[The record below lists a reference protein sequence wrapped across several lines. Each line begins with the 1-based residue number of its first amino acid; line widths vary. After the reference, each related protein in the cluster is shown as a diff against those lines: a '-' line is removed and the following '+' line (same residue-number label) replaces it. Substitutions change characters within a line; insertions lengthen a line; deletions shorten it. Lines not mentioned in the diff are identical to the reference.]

1 MKIVYSILILTAFGF
16 FYGCGDKLDLSQF
29 PITNNGGTGTVSETT
44 YVQQSPTWNQF
55 NAPEDVLIGNEPV
68 VYVADT
74 KNNRVVQLDL
84 SGAEIG
90 SLSFLN
96 PRALAQDNNFDLL
109 VIADTVSPL
118 NDTLSVVIRLRLS
131 QHGGIISSTP
141 KTNIVVSDYPTPVS
155 SRKRRFTGITTLA
168 DNSFYVTRTGPDNNS
183 ALDPDNAILK
193 IKGTSSV
200 EQLTVLQ
207 GFQITGNGVYSID
220 RTSSIAALPN
230 NNTDFV
236 ITRATPDFGFKVLWF
251 EYDEVDGVYNP
262 KFLPESSADIVRLQI
277 GVPED
282 VTIDNNRN
290 IFVVD
295 SERDS
300 LYKYNSSGRLMGE
313 SFGGEGLGDNQLNS
327 PKGVAFFN
335 KVLYIADT
343 GNNRIVRYKLSTD
356 LN

>member
-1 MKIVYSILILTAFGF
+1 MKIAYSIFILIISASL
-16 FYGCGDKLDLSQF
+16 YGCGDKLDLSQF

-55 NAPEDVLIGNEPV
+55 NAPEDILIGNEPV

-74 KNNRVVQLDL
+74 KNHRVVQLDL

-118 NDTLSVVIRLRLS
+118 NDTLSVVVRLRLA
-131 QHGGIISSTP
+131 QYGGIISNTP
-141 KTNIVVSDYPTPVS
+141 KINIIVSDYPTPVS
-155 SRKRRFTGITTLA
+155 SRKRRFTGVTTLA
-168 DNSFYVTRTGPDNNS
+168 DNSFYVTRSGPDNS
-183 ALDPDNAILK
+183 SPLDPDNAILK
-193 IKGTSSV
+193 IKGLNGV
-200 EQLTVLQ
+200 QQLTVLG
-207 GFQITGNGVYSID
+207 GFQVTGNGIYSID
-220 RTSSIAALPN
+220 KTSSIAALPN
-230 NNTDFV
+230 NNTDFI

-251 EYDEVDGVYNP
+251 EYDDINGVYNP
-262 KFLPESSADIVRLQI
+262 KFFPESNADIVRLQI
-277 GVPED
+277 GIPED
-282 VTIDNNRN
+282 VTIDNNTN

-300 LYKYNSSGRLMGE
+300 LYKYNSAGRLMGE
-313 SFGGEGLGDNQLNS
+313 SFGGEGTGDNRLNS

-343 GNNRIVRYKLSTD
+343 GNNRIVRYKLSID